1 MRTKRNSYLI
11 LLLGMMFL
19 VAAACAYNIGLV
31 QSTYTLLSVSKTSY
45 DTGMKICADLYRQGR
60 ITEREKETII
70 AVGTV
75 YAESHNL
82 AVKALADYEKT
93 KDLADQERLTA
104 QIEIST
110 RSLSR
115 LLELL
120 QPFLT
125 EVK

>member
-1 MRTKRNSYLI
+1 MKTKRNSIFVLM
-11 LLLGMMFL
+11 LGVMFL
-19 VAAACAYNIGLV
+19 ATCTYNIGLV
-31 QSTYTLLSVSKTSY
+31 QSTYKLLLTSQISY
-45 DTGMKICADLYRQGR
+45 DTGMKIAADLYRQGR